1 MTTLS
6 IDLQYHFDLY
16 SLPAVPEGLFA
27 KKISVSYDEE
37 SQEKTNWY
45 FIQYVKHLLCE
56 TTYRTHGLFRS
67 VLTDGK
73 KIHVFSP
80 PKSIPFALIKNENY
94 DDFKLEELVEGTM
107 INLFWNNYLSDWEL
121 ATKGSLGGR
130 YSFYQDNKKTF
141 RTMFLEALN
150 YQHIELENLNK
161 ELCYSFILQH
171 PENRIVI
178 SFKNPRVVLAAIYKI
193 EGTKITILD
202 KTACN
207 IPNVILP
214 KTSSHYTNYNGS
226 NWEDLQSYFSQM
238 NLDYRVVGV
247 NIYNPKTGLR
257 SKIRNPTYE
266 HVRRLKGNSPKI
278 QFQYYSLRQVGK
290 VGEFLRYYNEF
301 RPKFTE
307 LRKDLH
313 QWTDQLW
320 KNYVRCYVQKEKP
333 LLEFPKKF
341 RVHMFNLHQ
350 IYLNDLRDL
359 GHYISRQIVIKYIN
373 SLEPAKL
380 MYSINYDLRRCET
393 NKKKNKGE
401 INVQ

>member
-6 IDLQYHFDLY
+6 IDLSNHVNL
-16 SLPAVPEGLFA
+16 SELPSVPKGLFA
-27 KKISVSYDEE
+27 KKISVTYDEE

-45 FIQYVKHLLCE
+45 FVQYIKHTLCYD
-56 TTYRTHGLFRS
+56 TYKTHGLFRS

-73 KIHVFSP
+73 TIQVFSP
-80 PKSIPFALIKNENY
+80 PKSLPFDLMKKENY
-94 DDFKLEELVEGTM
+94 DDFQLEELVEGTM
-107 INLFWNNYLSDWEL
+107 INLFWNNYLNDWEL
-121 ATKGSLGGR
+121 ATKSSIGGK

-150 YQHIELENLNK
+150 HQHMELEDLNK
-161 ELCYSFILQH
+161 NLCYSFILQH

-178 SFKNPRVVLAAIYKI
+178 PFKHPRVVLAAMYKI
-193 EGTKITILD
+193 EGTKITVLD
-202 KTACN
+202 KNKSN

-214 KTSSHYTNYNGS
+214 KTLSQSTDYKGN
-226 NWEDLQSYFSQM
+226 NWDDLQSYFNQM

-247 NIYNPKTGLR
+247 NVYNPKTGFR
-257 SKIRNPTYE
+257 SKLRNPTYE

-290 VGEFLRYYNEF
+290 VKEFLQYYNEF

-307 LRKDLH
+307 LRNDLH
-313 QWTDQLW
+313 KWTEQLW

-341 RVHMFNLHQ
+341 RAHMFNLHQ
-350 IYLNDLRDL
+350 IYLNDLREL
-359 GHYISRQIVIKYIN
+359 GHYISRQIVIKYVN
-373 SLEPAKL
+373 ALEPAKL
-380 MYSINYDLRRCET
+380 MYAVNYDLRHCELDE
-393 NKKKNKGE
+393 KKASVKTAD
-401 INVQ
+401 